1 MYLSE
6 LAEPDS
12 RPTAVRGMVPA
23 FELAQLPKMLPR
35 PCGPALLASAS
46 SSPATGWGSGDGESS
61 GCLALEQS
69 AIAVQPAKPEGA
81 LTRATMA
88 TGR

>member
-1 MYLSE
+1 MARYE

-23 FELAQLPKMLPR
+23 FEFAQLAKVLPR

-46 SSPATGWGSGDGESS
+46 SGLDT

-69 AIAVQPAKPEGA
+69 AIAVQPAKPD
-81 LTRATMA
+81 
-88 TGR
+88 